1 MPSQAGTPSTAARH
15 LRPWAEALLTAV
27 VPLLLMAGL
36 AALGLWLAG
45 ADSLPDGAFPSVV
58 AATVLMALGVPVE
71 LNGTA
76 AFVAEAQGG
85 LEAMPLSVTLLGAL
99 ATAHLF
105 LRPLRLRAV
114 ATPAELAARAG
125 RTALLWLV
133 LITLLRLPAEHS
145 FAVPTGDPLL
155 DDLGA
160 AFGAAPAVG
169 FRTALLPT
177 LGIGLLW
184 LAGVLLL
191 TLLASRRAPLPP
203 ALLRYRSAVQPAA
216 HAVLTLL
223 LLYVALAAVAG
234 LVTAAV
240 AGHPRTTFAV
250 LLLALP
256 NLAWL
261 ALGIGLGGAWHGSAP
276 TDIGLPMPPALAE
289 VLRVPSGQ
297 DATLDL
303 STLAAHDGRAW
314 LLAALAAVTLLLAGY
329 GAARHTAPGTRLW
342 QYAAHLAAALAAA
355 ALLLGLVTRISA
367 ALGLSLLG
375 FDATGG
381 GVSLTPDLLRTVPL
395 AALWGALAGL
405 LGGLA
410 ARRRHPR

>member
-1 MPSQAGTPSTAARH
+1 MSAVSAQAGPPRGAVPL
-15 LRPWAEALLTAV
+15 LRPWGEALLTAL
-27 VPLLLMAGL
+27 VPLLLMAAL
-36 AALGLWLAG
+36 AALGLRLAG
-45 ADSLPDGAFPSVV
+45 ADALPSGAFPAVV

-99 ATAHLF
+99 TAGYLF

-114 ATPAELAARAG
+114 TTPAELAARAG
-125 RTALLWLV
+125 RTALFWLV
-133 LITLLRLPAEHS
+133 LIALLRLPAEHS

-160 AFGAAPAVG
+160 AFGAGPVVG
-169 FRTALLPT
+169 FRLGLLPT

-203 ALLRYRSAVQPAA
+203 ALLRHRAAVQPAA
-216 HAVLTLL
+216 HAVLMLL
-223 LLYVALAAVAG
+223 LLYVVIALVAG

-240 AGHPRTTFAV
+240 SGRPATTFAV
-250 LLLALP
+250 IALALP

-261 ALGIGLGGAWHGSAP
+261 ALGIGLGGSWHGSAP

-289 VLRVPSGQ
+289 VLRVPADRQ
-297 DATLDL
+297 ATLDL
-303 STLAAHDGRAW
+303 STLAAQDGRAW
-314 LLAALAAVTLLLAGY
+314 LLAAVTILLAGY
-329 GAARHTAPGTRLW
+329 GAARHTTPAARPW
-342 QYAAHLAAALAAA
+342 QYAAHLAAALAVAV
-355 ALLLGLVTRISA
+355 LLLGLVTRISA

-375 FDATGG
+375 FDAAGG
-381 GVSLTPDLLRTVPL
+381 GVSLIPDLLRTVGL

-410 ARRRHPR
+410 AHRAP